1 VAAQARR
8 APAGGPDALA
18 GHEGSGVEYDEAMRP
33 YTGYIALA
41 IFASLLAIGLSM
53 DEFRTA
59 LANAIIICLSC
70 IGIG

>member
-1 VAAQARR
+1 
-8 APAGGPDALA
+8 
-18 GHEGSGVEYDEAMRP
+18 MRP